1 MGWYA
6 GGMGPG
12 MWVFMGVFWVALI
25 GVIVWLVVQL
35 LPARGGTTS
44 AGSGPASPPG
54 ESPLDILDRRLARGE
69 VDLETYRA
77 QRAALLESRGDQR

>member
-1 MGWYA
+1 
-6 GGMGPG
+6 
-12 MWVFMGVFWVALI
+12 MWVFMGLFWLALI
-25 GVIVWLVVQL
+25 AVIVWLVVQL

-44 AGSGPASPPG
+44 AGPGAAAPPG

>member
-12 MWVFMGVFWVALI
+12 MWVFMGLFWVALI
-25 GVIVWLVVQL
+25 AVIVWLVVQL

-44 AGSGPASPPG
+44 AGPTPGTAPG

>member
-12 MWVFMGVFWVALI
+12 MWVFMGLFWVALI
-25 GVIVWLVVQL
+25 AVIVWLVVQL

-44 AGSGPASPPG
+44 AGPAPG
-54 ESPLDILDRRLARGE
+54 MAPGDSPLDILDRRLARGE